1 MFFKQKKLFGACV
14 RTEFHRQSNFS
25 FFSLSLSE
33 SCTREL
39 QRSETWT
46 ENKFVLVAVLVDK
59 EKL

>member
-1 MFFKQKKLFGACV
+1 MPVQEQNSTDNPTLTSIHFF
-14 RTEFHRQSNFS
+14 
-25 FFSLSLSE
+25 LSD

-39 QRSETWT
+39 QRSETWA